1 MRACVHVLVPTMMC
15 QNRAARLAHAPPACA
30 GSDLGRVCRVP
41 CELTGERAFACG
53 CVDALRLGWL
63 RSGLG

>member
-41 CELTGERAFACG
+41 CELTGEP
-53 CVDALRLGWL
+53 
-63 RSGLG
+63 